1 MERIMFAG
9 DLHKR
14 AKDITTIEGYVN
26 CTLAVQRALMQ
37 EIQNKGVTKFVSL
50 GDWYDRGYSSDI
62 AASLSD
68 YDIDIKM
75 SELLHGEF
83 YGVIGNHI
91 RLSLD
96 SNPELHLIQPHP
108 VFKSR
113 RVTARDNQIIRTPR
127 FIRVGDV
134 QISLMHNYSDTDDVM
149 EYKPVRQPWARYHV
163 AVFHTELVIPNSVL
177 VGTAYGYSHVTNSKI
192 AEVLSDVDLAI
203 VGHVHD
209 AIGKVMIDKPDG
221 SKTVMIIPG
230 SLTNVNA
237 GEQGR
242 HSYISIPILTIE
254 DNGEI
259 KLEFLPFD
267 LKLNMV
273 TFKKKN
279 LEESREK
286 LRSLKGK
293 PVDQL
298 TDAVTSVAAITCGN
312 EVLSSLNAFMRAKGY
327 SDKDKKLVRAI
338 LNDPANIGAIVDIY
352 LS

>member
-1 MERIMFAG
+1 MFAG

-26 CTLAVQRALMQ
+26 CTLAVQNALMQ
-37 EIQNKGVTKFVSL
+37 EIKDKGITKFVSL
-50 GDWYDRGYSSDI
+50 GDWYDRGYTSDV

-75 SELLHGEF
+75 SEILNGEF

-108 VFKSR
+108 ILQSR
-113 RVTARDNQIIRTPR
+113 RYTSREEQIIKTPNILR
-127 FIRVGDV
+127 IGDV
-134 QISLMHNYSDTDDVM
+134 QISLMHNLSDTEDVY
-149 EYKPVRQPWARYHV
+149 EYKPVRQSWAKYHV
-163 AVFHTELVIPNSVL
+163 AVFHTELVIPNHAL
-177 VGTAYGYSHVTNSKI
+177 VDTAYGYSHVTNSKI
-192 AEVLSDVDLAI
+192 ADVLSEVDLAI

-209 AIGKVMIDKPDG
+209 AIGKIIIDKPNG
-221 SKTVMIIPG
+221 QTLMIVPG

-242 HSYISIPILTIE
+242 HSSINIPILTISDTSE
-254 DNGEI
+254 V

-286 LRSLKGK
+286 LKSLRGK
-293 PVDQL
+293 PVEQL
-298 TDAVTSVAAITCGN
+298 NDTVSAVAAMTCGD
-312 EVLSSLNAFMRAKGY
+312 EVLSSLNAFMRAQNY
-327 SDKDKKLVRAI
+327 SEKDRKLVRSV
-338 LNDPANIGAIVDIY
+338 LNKPEDVGALVEIF

>member
-37 EIQNKGVTKFVSL
+37 EIKNRGVTKFVSL

-75 SELLHGEF
+75 SEMLGGEF

-108 VFKSR
+108 LFKSR
-113 RVTARDNQIIRTPR
+113 RSTTRDSQIIKTPN
-127 FIRVGDV
+127 FFRVGDV
-134 QISLMHNYSDTDDVM
+134 QISLMHNYSNTDDVM
-149 EYKPVRQPWARYHV
+149 EYKPTRQSWAKYHV

-177 VGTAYGYSHVTNSKI
+177 AGTAYGFSHVTNSKI
-192 AEVLSDVDLAI
+192 AEVLADVDLAI

-209 AIGKVMIDKPDG
+209 AIGRVMVDKPDG
-221 SKTVMIIPG
+221 TKTVMIVPG

-237 GEQGR
+237 GERGR
-242 HSYISIPILTIE
+242 HSNINIPILTVE

-259 KLEFLPFD
+259 KLEFMPFD

-279 LEESREK
+279 LEEAREK
-286 LRSLKGK
+286 LKGLGGK
-293 PVDQL
+293 PVEQL
-298 TDAVTSVAAITCGN
+298 TDVVTSVASMTCGN
-312 EVLSSLNAFMRAKGY
+312 EALSSLNAFMRANGY
-327 SDKDKKLVRAI
+327 TDKDKRLVRAV
-338 LNDPANIGAIVDIY
+338 LNNPADIGALVDIY